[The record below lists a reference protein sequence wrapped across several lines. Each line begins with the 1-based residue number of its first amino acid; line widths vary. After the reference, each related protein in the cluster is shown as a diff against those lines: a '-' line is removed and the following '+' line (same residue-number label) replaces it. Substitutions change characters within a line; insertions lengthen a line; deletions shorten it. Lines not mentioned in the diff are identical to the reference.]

1 MGWGEGARG
10 GSQASQST
18 PTHKHTSAPL
28 HSMVLEE
35 WDFGKVW
42 SCIGCPLQVAAQPI
56 GYAAGYWPGVR
67 ASILVPENLRTTPL
81 DTERRR
87 WFLETRPRTLANQD
101 DRFMWIGLLLS
112 NSTTSPAL

>member
-1 MGWGEGARG
+1 
-10 GSQASQST
+10 
-18 PTHKHTSAPL
+18 
-28 HSMVLEE
+28 MVLEE

-87 WFLETRPRTLANQD
+87 WFLETRLTAAPWISEDVGESGRPFHV
-101 DRFMWIGLLLS
+101 DRVI
-112 NSTTSPAL
+112 ALQLHHKSCTVTQLC